1 MAFTIKQIK
10 KILSD
15 NGTPVENLESAAS
28 EICGKHTAD
37 MDALKEE
44 RDSYKSD
51 SEKLASVQAELDELK
66 GKPDDGYKQKYEH
79 ERDEYKKYRE
89 KVEKEQERAA
99 KKKAYTEILKD
110 AGISASRIEKVL
122 KYTDLDKME
131 LDEDGNLADRK
142 ALIKEVK
149 AEWPEYIEKETQKG
163 ADTPIPPENNASHQ
177 KGTSRAAQIW
187 AERQKQLYGITQEG
201 EKK

>member
-44 RDSYKSD
+44 RDSYKTD
-51 SEKLASVQAELDELK
+51 AEKLASVQAELEELK
-66 GKPDDGYKQKYEH
+66 GRPDDGYKQKYEH

-110 AGISASRIEKVL
+110 AGISTNRIEKVL

>member
-44 RDSYKSD
+44 RDSYKTD
-51 SEKLASVQAELDELK
+51 AEKLASVQAELEELK
-66 GKPDDGYKQKYEH
+66 GQQDDGYKQKYEH

-110 AGISASRIEKVL
+110 AGISASRIDKVL

-163 ADTPIPPENNASHQ
+163 ADTSTPPENNVSHQ